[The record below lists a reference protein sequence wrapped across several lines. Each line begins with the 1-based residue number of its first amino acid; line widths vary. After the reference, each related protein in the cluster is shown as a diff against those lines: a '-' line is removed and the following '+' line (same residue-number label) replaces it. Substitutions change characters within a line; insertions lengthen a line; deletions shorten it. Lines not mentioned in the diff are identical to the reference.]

1 MQWSGR
7 QADRLDCWVS
17 KYIEQADRQAAEVLT
32 AAAAPY
38 TRPETAQQQRQ
49 SFFAPSPRG
58 LTAAQTSS
66 ADAISTI
73 LPLLLL
79 LATTALA
86 RSVSRYLRYTPRD
99 LMSSRVT
106 ASASHHDAQ
115 WTTP

>member
-66 ADAISTI
+66 ADALSTI
-73 LPLLLL
+73 LRLLLL

-86 RSVSRYLRYTPRD
+86 RSVYTCYTPRD
-99 LMSSRVT
+99 LMSDQVIVL
-106 ASASHHDAQ
+106 ASHHDTQ
-115 WTTP
+115 WSPP